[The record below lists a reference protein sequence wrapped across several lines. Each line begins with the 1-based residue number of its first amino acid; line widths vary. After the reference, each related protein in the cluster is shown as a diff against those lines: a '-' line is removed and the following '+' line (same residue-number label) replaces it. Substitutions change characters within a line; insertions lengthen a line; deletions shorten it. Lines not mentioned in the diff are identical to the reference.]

1 MSSEDERIALAKQ
14 CISRAVMEETP
25 TGDPLAA
32 AREYLTAMENI
43 QAATASMVSSS
54 LSDKPQEAAFLLFQV
69 KQKLNVYEER
79 VSLLLGAAQ
88 EMGFND
94 EPGKACPNMD
104 ELFKPAENVDVD
116 ALLSNLHLPGASED
130 TTQFP
135 SANSGA

>member
-1 MSSEDERIALAKQ
+1 MSSEDERIALARQ
-14 CISRAVMEETP
+14 CINRAAVEETP

-43 QAATASMVSSS
+43 QAATACLVSSS
-54 LSDKPQEAAFLLFQV
+54 LSDKPQQVAFLLFQV
-69 KQKLNVYEER
+69 KQKLRVYEER

-88 EMGFND
+88 EMGLND
-94 EPGKACPNMD
+94 ESGKTPQSME

-116 ALLSNLHLPGASED
+116 TLLSNLHLPGAPED
-130 TTQFP
+130 TTHFS